1 MGHATAKRSNI
12 TYAVK
17 LVRGAYMDEE
27 GKLAEEQGYESM
39 SPVYHVYHAK
49 TMRRESNLCDYLR
62 VQGCSQ
68 CECFVCVFY

>member
-27 GKLAEEQGYESM
+27 GRLAQEQGYESM
-39 SPVYHVYHAK
+39 LPVHHVIA
-49 TMRRESNLCDYLR
+49 NNDCDDER
-62 VQGCSQ
+62 GVSI
-68 CECFVCVFY
+68 

>member
-27 GKLAEEQGYESM
+27 GRLAQEQGYESM
-39 SPVYHVYHAK
+39 SPVYHVIV
-49 TMRRESNLCDYLR
+49 NND
-62 VQGCSQ
+62 
-68 CECFVCVFY
+68 CEDEKRFV